1 MSQSEPVI
9 RPTDIKLH
17 RKSKRLDVT
26 FDNGEHFE
34 LSCEYL
40 RVYSPSAAVRGHGPG
55 QEVLQYGKK
64 DVNIDAIEPV
74 GQYAVKLVFDD
85 GHDSGIYSWNVLYN
99 LGKNYMTLWPEYLER
114 LMQAGKT
121 REPQTRSTLIKKT
134 CEKNS

>member
-1 MSQSEPVI
+1 MSQSESVI

-17 RKSKRLDVT
+17 TKSKRLDVT

-34 LSCEYL
+34 LPCEYL

-64 DVNIDAIEPV
+64 EVNIDAIEPV

-85 GHDSGIYSWNVLYN
+85 EHDSGLYSWDVLYN
-99 LGKNYMTLWPEYLER
+99 LGKNYKTLWPEYLER

-121 REPQTRSTLIKKT
+121 REPQTQATLIKTPCGKS
-134 CEKNS
+134 K